1 MSANLVYNG
10 VVNKDGIADA
20 DKDMISDRKKF
31 LLETIIREYVKTATP
46 VSSGMLVE
54 KYKLDISPATVRNEM
69 MELEEEGYIYQPH
82 TSAGRVPTE
91 LAYELFVDSSKEAK
105 KKKGLREAEEKMLS
119 QLFKREEAAY
129 KQTAK
134 AIAEMSGAAVFW
146 AFHKNDLYYTG
157 LSNLFAQPEFRQVN
171 AVCDMSGIIDRLEEI
186 IDEVFEDL
194 EEGEQVLVGSK
205 NPFGNFLSAVL
216 LKYKANNQ
224 SAVLGILGPMRMDYE
239 RNLALVEFI
248 KKKFE

>member
-1 MSANLVYNG
+1 
-10 VVNKDGIADA
+10 
-20 DKDMISDRKKF
+20 
-31 LLETIIREYVKTATP
+31 
-46 VSSGMLVE
+46 MLVD

-82 TSAGRVPTE
+82 TSSGRIPTE
-91 LAYELFVDSSKEAK
+91 AAYELFIADFKEMK
-105 KKKGLREAEEKMLS
+105 KKKGLREAETKLLNN
-119 QLFKREEAAY
+119 LFKSDEAAY
-129 KQTAK
+129 KATAK
-134 AIAEMSGAAVFW
+134 AMAELSGTAVFW

-171 AVCDMSGIIDRLEEI
+171 AVCDVSEIIDRLEEI

-194 EEGEQVLVGSK
+194 EDGEQVLIGSK

-216 LKYKANNQ
+216 VKYKHNNQ
-224 SAVLGILGPMRMDYE
+224 SGVLGILGPMRMDYE

-248 KKKFE
+248 KNKFE

>member
-1 MSANLVYNG
+1 
-10 VVNKDGIADA
+10 
-20 DKDMISDRKKF
+20 MISDRKKF
-31 LLETIIREYVKTATP
+31 LLATIIKEYVKTAVP
-46 VSSGMLVE
+46 VSSGGLVE

-91 LAYELFVDSSKEAK
+91 TAYELFVADLKDG
-105 KKKGLREAEEKMLS
+105 KKKGLREAEKLLER
-119 QLFKREEAAY
+119 LFKRDEAAY
-129 KQTAK
+129 KATAK
-134 AIAEMSGAAVFW
+134 AIAELSEAAVFW

-157 LSNLFAQPEFRQVN
+157 LSNLFSQPEFRQVN
-171 AVCDMSGIIDRLEEI
+171 AVCDVSGIIDRLEEI

-194 EEGEQVLVGSK
+194 EEGGQTLIGSK

-216 LKYKANNQ
+216 VKYKDNNH
-224 SAVLGILGPMRMDYE
+224 SGVFGILGPMRMDYE
-239 RNLALVEFI
+239 KNLALVEFI